1 MSMNDNKAVLRT
13 SHLTKFYGKQRG
25 IDDINLEVKQGEV
38 FGYLGPNGAGKTTT
52 IRTLLDFIRPTRG
65 AATIF
70 GFDSRA
76 GSVETRR
83 RIGYLPGEL
92 SMYGNLTGDELLR
105 YVASLRGGI
114 DLSYAIELAKRMD
127 CDLTRR
133 LKALSHGNRQKI
145 GLIQA
150 FMHKPQLIILDEPTI
165 GLDPLMQ
172 QEFYHLINEARTD
185 GRTVF
190 LSSHILPEVERVCD
204 RVGIIRDGKLV
215 AVETVETLKS
225 RALRRLEIHFAR
237 AVPPEGFVS
246 ILGVQD
252 VVVHDNMLS
261 CTVIGSLDALVKAA
275 ARFEVVNIVSH
286 EPSLEEVFLTYYGGG
301 KSHA

>member
-1 MSMNDNKAVLRT
+1 MSMNDNNTILNT
-13 SHLTKFYGKQRG
+13 SHLTKFYGKQCG
-25 IDDINLEVKQGEV
+25 IEDINLEVRKGEV

-52 IRTLLDFIRPTRG
+52 IRVLLDFIRPTSG
-65 AATIF
+65 IATIF
-70 GFDSRA
+70 GFNSRLS
-76 GSVETRR
+76 SVETRR

-92 SMYGNLTGDELLR
+92 SMYGNLTGVELLH
-105 YVASLRGGI
+105 YVASLRGGT
-114 DLSYAIELAKRMD
+114 DLTYATDLAKRMD

-150 FMHKPQLIILDEPTI
+150 FMHRPQLIILDEPTI

-172 QEFYHLINEARTD
+172 QEFYRLISEARTD
-185 GRTVF
+185 ECTVF

-204 RVGIIRDGKLV
+204 RVGIIREGRLV

-237 AVPPEGFVS
+237 VVPPEDFMS
-246 ILGVQD
+246 IAGVRD
-252 VVVHDNMLS
+252 VVVRDSVLS
-261 CTVIGSLDALVKAA
+261 CIVVGSLDTLIKTA

-286 EPSLEEVFLTYYGGG
+286 EPSLEEVFLTYYGGS
-301 KSHA
+301 KSNA

>member
-1 MSMNDNKAVLRT
+1 MNDNNAILNT
-13 SHLTKFYGKQRG
+13 SHLTKFYGKQCG
-25 IDDINLEVKQGEV
+25 IEDINLEVRKGEV

-52 IRTLLDFIRPTRG
+52 IRTFLDFIRPTRG
-65 AATIF
+65 TATIF
-70 GFDSRA
+70 GFDSRL

-92 SMYGNLTGDELLR
+92 SMYGNLTGDELLH
-105 YVASLRGGI
+105 YVASLRGGT
-114 DLSYAIELAKRMD
+114 DLTYATDLAKRMD

-150 FMHKPQLIILDEPTI
+150 FMHRPQLIILDEPTL

-172 QEFYHLINEARTD
+172 QEFYRLISEARTD

-204 RVGIIRDGKLV
+204 RVGIIREGRLV

-225 RALRRLEIHFAR
+225 RALRRLEIHFAHT
-237 AVPPEGFVS
+237 VPPEGFVS
-246 ILGVQD
+246 IPGVRD
-252 VVVHDNMLS
+252 VVVRDSILS
-261 CTVIGSLDALVKAA
+261 CIVVGSLDMLIKTA
-275 ARFEVVNIVSH
+275 ARFEVVNIISH
-286 EPSLEEVFLTYYGGG
+286 EPSLEEVFLTYYGES

>member
-1 MSMNDNKAVLRT
+1 MSMNDNNTILNT
-13 SHLTKFYGKQRG
+13 SHLTKFYGKQCG
-25 IDDINLEVKQGEV
+25 IEDINLEVRKGEV

-52 IRTLLDFIRPTRG
+52 IRVLLDFIRPTSG
-65 AATIF
+65 IATIF
-70 GFDSRA
+70 GFNSRLS
-76 GSVETRR
+76 SVETRR

-92 SMYGNLTGDELLR
+92 SMYGNLTGAELLR
-105 YVASLRGGI
+105 YVSSLRGGT
-114 DLSYAIELAKRMD
+114 DLTYATDLAKRMD
-127 CDLTRR
+127 CDLTRH

-172 QEFYHLINEARTD
+172 QEFYRLISEARTD
-185 GRTVF
+185 ECTVF

-204 RVGIIRDGKLV
+204 RVGIIREGRLV

-237 AVPPEGFVS
+237 TVPPEGFVS
-246 ILGVQD
+246 VPGVRD
-252 VVVHDNMLS
+252 VVVRDSVLS
-261 CTVIGSLDALVKAA
+261 CTVIGSLDALIKTA
-275 ARFEVVNIVSH
+275 ARFEVVNIISH
-286 EPSLEEVFLTYYGGG
+286 EPSLEEVFLTYYGGSE
-301 KSHA
+301 SHA